1 MKQEVNFEHTKCL
14 AQPEVEM
21 LERLHAEQD
30 DLGGIPALF
39 KCFFLSLVVY
49 SDSEKLGTC

>member
-1 MKQEVNFEHTKCL
+1 
-14 AQPEVEM
+14 M